1 MPGLYIGST
10 SGYSGK
16 NTLTVGLGLGFR
28 QAGLS
33 IGYMKPVGAMPVEA
47 PGELGG
53 GLADEDALFVRAALG
68 LESDPAHTPSAMTP
82 VVVTHDFKMDAFEG
96 RLRGDDDGNGG
107 LRESIR
113 AAYAGL
119 ARGRDL
125 MLVAGSGSMYSGK
138 YCGVDA
144 LSVVAALDE
153 AGGPVKALVIDRF
166 EKELNY
172 DLLLML
178 KEQLG
183 GRLAGVVLNDV
194 PPAFL
199 EEVSGHLAP
208 FLTAR
213 GIPVLGILPRDP
225 LMGSITVGD
234 LATRLGGK
242 VISAHHRQDRVV
254 SQFLIGTM
262 QVENFMLHFRKK
274 KNAAVIV
281 GGDRADVQ
289 LVALEGDCPC
299 LVLTGNLYPND
310 VILTRSEVLETSIII
325 VREDTF
331 TVAKKMENLLTRH
344 KMRDAVKVRQGAEL
358 VARHLRLD
366 ELKASLGL

>member
-16 NTLTVGLGLGFR
+16 NTITVGLGLAF
-28 QAGLS
+28 QKAGLR
-33 IGYMKPVGAMPVEA
+33 IGYMKPVGAMPVETEA
-47 PGELGG
+47 
-53 GLADEDALFVRAALG
+53 GLADEDALFVRQALG
-68 LESDPAHTPSAMTP
+68 LENDPAHTPTAMTP

-96 RLRGDDDGNGG
+96 RLPGIGDGG
-107 LRESIR
+107 LAGRVR
-113 AAYAGL
+113 TAYQGL
-119 ARGRDL
+119 EKGRDL

-138 YCGVDA
+138 YSGLDA
-144 LSVVAALDE
+144 VGLVKTLGAT
-153 AGGPVKALVIDRF
+153 GGTFKALVIDRF

-178 KEQLG
+178 NEQMQG
-183 GRLAGVVLNDV
+183 GLAGVVLNDV
-194 PPAFL
+194 PPTFL

-208 FLTAR
+208 FLESR

-242 VISAHHRQDRVV
+242 VISAHHRTDRVV

-281 GGDRADVQ
+281 GGDRSDVQ

-358 VARHLRLD
+358 VAKHLRLD
-366 ELKASLGL
+366 TLRASLGV

>member
-16 NTLTVGLGLGFR
+16 NTVTVGLGLAFQ
-28 QAGLS
+28 QAGLKV
-33 IGYMKPVGAMPVEA
+33 GYMKPVGAMPFETEA
-47 PGELGG
+47 
-53 GLADEDALFVRAALG
+53 GLADEDALFVRAALA
-68 LESDPAHTPSAMTP
+68 LADDPAHTPTAMTP
-82 VVVTHDFKMDAFEG
+82 VVVTHDFKVDAFEG
-96 RLRGDDDGNGG
+96 RLPGVADGG
-107 LRESIR
+107 LVRSIG
-113 AAYAGL
+113 AAYKGL
-119 ARGRDL
+119 AKGRDVV
-125 MLVAGSGSMYSGK
+125 LVAGSGSMYSGK
-138 YCGVDA
+138 YSGVDA
-144 LSVVAALDE
+144 ISVVKSLDI
-153 AGGPVKALVIDRF
+153 KAVVIDRF

-183 GRLAGVVLNDV
+183 DNLAGVILNDV

-208 FLTAR
+208 FLEAR

-234 LATRLGGK
+234 LAQRLGGK
-242 VISAHHRQDRVV
+242 VISAHHRTDRVV

-358 VARHLRLD
+358 VAKHLRMDVLRQ
-366 ELKASLGL
+366 SLGL

>member
-16 NTLTVGLGLGFR
+16 NTITVGLGLAF
-28 QAGLS
+28 QKAGLK
-33 IGYMKPVGAMPVEA
+33 IGYMKPVGAMPVETEA
-47 PGELGG
+47 
-53 GLADEDALFVRAALG
+53 GLADEDALFVRGALG
-68 LESDPAHTPSAMTP
+68 LDDDPAHTPTAMTP

-96 RLRGDDDGNGG
+96 RLPGIHDGG
-107 LRESIR
+107 L
-113 AAYAGL
+113 AARVRTAYQGL
-119 ARGRDL
+119 EKGRDV

-138 YCGVDA
+138 YSGLDA
-144 LSVVAALDE
+144 VGL
-153 AGGPVKALVIDRF
+153 VKTLGIKSLVIDRF

-178 KEQLG
+178 NEQMEG
-183 GRLAGVVLNDV
+183 GLAGVVLNDV
-194 PPAFL
+194 PPTFL
-199 EEVSGHLAP
+199 EEVAGHLAP
-208 FLTAR
+208 FLESR

-242 VISAHHRQDRVV
+242 VISAHHRIDRVV

-281 GGDRADVQ
+281 GGDRSDLQ

-358 VARHLRLD
+358 VAKHLRLD
-366 ELKASLGL
+366 TLRASLGI

>member
-10 SGYSGK
+10 SAYSGK
-16 NTLTVGLGLGFR
+16 NTLTVGLGLDFR
-28 QAGLS
+28 RAGLS
-33 IGYMKPVGAMPVEA
+33 VGYMKPVGAMPMEVGDE
-47 PGELGG
+47 
-53 GLADEDALFVRAALG
+53 LADEDALFVRGALG
-68 LESDPAHTPSAMTP
+68 LADDPAHTPQAMTP
-82 VVVTHDFKMDAFEG
+82 VVVTHDFKTDAFAG
-96 RLRGDDDGNGG
+96 RLPQGGG
-107 LRESIR
+107 LLDAIR
-113 AAYAGL
+113 AAYAAL
-119 ARGRDL
+119 AKGRDL

-138 YCGVDA
+138 YCGLDA
-144 LSVVAALDE
+144 LSVVTALDGL
-153 AGGPVKALVIDRF
+153 AGPVRALVIDRF
-166 EKELNY
+166 EKELSY

-208 FLTAR
+208 FLEAR
-213 GIPVLGILPRDP
+213 GIPVMGILPRDP

-234 LATRLGGK
+234 LAARLGGK

-281 GGDRADVQ
+281 GGDRSDVQ

-344 KMRDAVKVRQGAEL
+344 KMRDEVKVRQGAEL
-358 VARHLRLD
+358 VARHLKIEALR
-366 ELKASLGL
+366 ACLGV

>member
-16 NTLTVGLGLGFR
+16 NTITVGLGLAF
-28 QAGLS
+28 QKAGLK
-33 IGYMKPVGAMPVEA
+33 IGYMKPVGAMPVETDA
-47 PGELGG
+47 
-53 GLADEDALFVRAALG
+53 GLADEDALFVRQALG
-68 LESDPAHTPSAMTP
+68 LDDDPAHTPTAMTP
-82 VVVTHDFKMDAFEG
+82 MVVTHDFKMDAFEG
-96 RLRGDDDGNGG
+96 RLAGAQDGG
-107 LRESIR
+107 LMAQVN
-113 AAYAGL
+113 AAYQGL
-119 ARGRDL
+119 AQGRDV

-138 YCGVDA
+138 YSGLDA
-144 LSVVAALDE
+144 VGMVKSL
-153 AGGPVKALVIDRF
+153 GVKALVIDRF

-178 KEQLG
+178 KEQMEG
-183 GRLAGVVLNDV
+183 GLAGVVLNDV
-194 PPAFL
+194 PPTFL
-199 EEVSGHLAP
+199 EEVSAHLAP
-208 FLTAR
+208 FLESR

-242 VISAHHRQDRVV
+242 VISAHHKTDRVV

-281 GGDRADVQ
+281 GGDRSDVQ

-358 VARHLRLD
+358 VAKHLRLD
-366 ELKASLGL
+366 TLRASLGV

>member
-16 NTLTVGLGLGFR
+16 NTITAGLGLALK

-33 IGYMKPVGAMPVEA
+33 IGYMKPVGAMPVDT
-47 PGELGG
+47 PQ
-53 GLADEDALFVRAALG
+53 GLADEDALFVREALG
-68 LESDPAHTPSAMTP
+68 LADDPAHTPAAMTP
-82 VVVTHDFKMDAFEG
+82 VVVTHDFKREAFEN
-96 RLRGDDDGNGG
+96 RLPGMTPDGKGGG
-107 LRESIR
+107 LLDGIR
-113 AAYAGL
+113 AAYEGL
-119 ARGRDL
+119 AKGRDL

-138 YCGVDA
+138 YSGVDA
-144 LSVVAALDE
+144 VSL
-153 AGGPVKALVIDRF
+153 VKALDIKAVVIDRF

-178 KEQLG
+178 NEQLAG
-183 GRLAGVVLNDV
+183 GLAGVVLNDV
-194 PPAFL
+194 PPAYL
-199 EEVSGHLAP
+199 EEVTEHLAP
-208 FLTAR
+208 FLESR
-213 GIPVLGILPRDP
+213 GVPVLGILPRDP

-234 LATRLGGK
+234 LAQRLGGK
-242 VISAHHRQDRVV
+242 VISAHHRTDRVV

-344 KMRDAVKVRQGAEL
+344 KMRDGVKVRQGAEL

-366 ELKASLGL
+366 ALRKTLGV

>member
-16 NTLTVGLGLGFR
+16 NTITVGLGLAFR
-28 QAGLS
+28 QAGLN
-33 IGYMKPVGAMPVEA
+33 IGYMKPVGAMPVET
-47 PGELGG
+47 EG
-53 GLADEDALFVRAALG
+53 GLGDEDALFVRAALG
-68 LESDPAHTPSAMTP
+68 LANDPAHTPQAMTP
-82 VVVTHDFKMDAFEG
+82 VVVTHDFKVDAFEG
-96 RLRGDDDGNGG
+96 RLPGIADGG
-107 LRESIR
+107 LLRGIGES
-113 AAYAGL
+113 YQKL
-119 ARGRDL
+119 AKGRDL

-138 YCGVDA
+138 YSGVDA
-144 LSVVAALDE
+144 ISM
-153 AGGPVKALVIDRF
+153 VKHLGIQALVIDRF

-183 GRLAGVVLNDV
+183 ASLSGVVLNDV
-194 PPAFL
+194 PPASV

-208 FLTAR
+208 FLEAR
-213 GIPVLGILPRDP
+213 GIPVLGVLPRDP

-234 LATRLGGK
+234 LAQRLGGK
-242 VISAHHRQDRVV
+242 VISAHHKTDRVV

-344 KMRDAVKVRQGAEL
+344 KMRDDVKVRQGAEL
-358 VARHLRLD
+358 VAKHLRMDVLRG
-366 ELKASLGL
+366 SLGL

>member
-1 MPGLYIGST
+1 
-10 SGYSGK
+10 
-16 NTLTVGLGLGFR
+16 
-28 QAGLS
+28 
-33 IGYMKPVGAMPVEA
+33 
-47 PGELGG
+47 
-53 GLADEDALFVRAALG
+53 
-68 LESDPAHTPSAMTP
+68 
-82 VVVTHDFKMDAFEG
+82 
-96 RLRGDDDGNGG
+96 
-107 LRESIR
+107 
-113 AAYAGL
+113 
-119 ARGRDL
+119 
-125 MLVAGSGSMYSGK
+125 
-138 YCGVDA
+138 
-144 LSVVAALDE
+144 
-153 AGGPVKALVIDRF
+153 
-166 EKELNY
+166 
-172 DLLLML
+172 ML
-178 KEQLG
+178 KEQMEG
-183 GRLAGVVLNDV
+183 NLAGVVLNDV
-194 PPAFL
+194 PPTFL
-199 EEVSGHLAP
+199 EEVSAHLAP
-208 FLTAR
+208 FLESR

-242 VISAHHRQDRVV
+242 VISAHHKTDRVV

-310 VILTRSEVLETSIII
+310 VILTRSEVMETSIII

-358 VARHLRLD
+358 VSKHLRLD
-366 ELKASLGL
+366 TLRQSLGI

>member
-16 NTLTVGLGLGFR
+16 NTVSVGLGLAFQ
-28 QAGLS
+28 QAGLAV
-33 IGYMKPVGAMPVEA
+33 GYMKPVGAMPMETEA
-47 PGELGG
+47 GLG
-53 GLADEDALFVRAALG
+53 DEDALFVRDALG
-68 LESDPAHTPSAMTP
+68 LAADPAHTPSAMTP
-82 VVVTHDFKMDAFEG
+82 VVVTHDFKVDAFEG
-96 RLRGDDDGNGG
+96 RLAGVADGG
-107 LRESIR
+107 LVKRVVE
-113 AAYAGL
+113 AYQGL
-119 ARGRDL
+119 ARGRDV

-138 YCGVDA
+138 YSGVDA
-144 LSVVAALDE
+144 VSLVAAL
-153 AGGPVKALVIDRF
+153 GGADPRFGALVIDRF

-183 GRLAGVVLNDV
+183 RSLFGVILNDV
-194 PPAFL
+194 PPAYL
-199 EEVSGHLAP
+199 DEVSGHLAP
-208 FLTAR
+208 FLEAR
-213 GIPVLGILPRDP
+213 GIPVMGILPRDP

-234 LATRLGGK
+234 LAQRLGGK
-242 VISAHHRQDRVV
+242 IISAHHRTDRVV

-358 VARHLRLD
+358 VARHLRMDL
-366 ELKASLGL
+366 LRQSLGL

>member
-16 NTLTVGLGLGFR
+16 NTITVGLGLAFR
-28 QAGLS
+28 QAGLN
-33 IGYMKPVGAMPVEA
+33 IGYMKPVGAMPVET
-47 PGELGG
+47 EG
-53 GLADEDALFVRAALG
+53 GLGDEDALFVRAALG
-68 LESDPAHTPSAMTP
+68 LANDPAHTPQAMTP
-82 VVVTHDFKMDAFEG
+82 VVVTHDFKVDAFEG
-96 RLRGDDDGNGG
+96 RLAGVADGG
-107 LRESIR
+107 LLRGIAES
-113 AAYAGL
+113 YKSL

-138 YCGVDA
+138 YSGVDA
-144 LSVVAALDE
+144 IGMVKHLDI
-153 AGGPVKALVIDRF
+153 KALVIDRF

-183 GRLAGVVLNDV
+183 EHLSGVVLNDV
-194 PPAFL
+194 PPASVDEVTGHLTPFL
-199 EEVSGHLAP
+199 E
-208 FLTAR
+208 AR
-213 GIPVLGILPRDP
+213 GIPVLGVLPRDP

-234 LATRLGGK
+234 LAQRLGGK
-242 VISAHHRQDRVV
+242 VISAHHKTDRVV

-344 KMRDAVKVRQGAEL
+344 KMRDDVKVRQGAEL
-358 VARHLRLD
+358 VAKHLRMDVLR
-366 ELKASLGL
+366 KSLEV

>member
-33 IGYMKPVGAMPVEA
+33 IGYVKPVGAMPVEVDGA
-47 PGELGG
+47 
-53 GLADEDALFVRAALG
+53 LADEDALFVRDALG
-68 LESDPAHTPSAMTP
+68 LADDAAHTPSAMTP
-82 VVVTHDFKMDAFEG
+82 VVVTHDFRTDAFEG
-96 RLRGDDDGNGG
+96 RVDGAA
-107 LRESIR
+107 LMERIR
-113 AAYAGL
+113 ASYLGVAA
-119 ARGRDL
+119 GRDL
-125 MLVAGSGSMYSGK
+125 VLVAGSGSMYSGK

-144 LSVVAALDE
+144 LSVVAALDGM
-153 AGGPVKALVIDRF
+153 AGPMRALVIDRF

-199 EEVSGHLAP
+199 DEVHGHLAP
-208 FLTAR
+208 FMEAR
-213 GIPVLGILPRDP
+213 GIPVMGILPRDP

-242 VISAHHRQDRVV
+242 VISAHHRTDRVV

-310 VILTRSEVLETSIII
+310 VILTRSEVLETSIIV

-344 KMRDAVKVRQGAEL
+344 KMRDQVKVRQGAEL
-358 VARHLRLD
+358 VAKHLKLD
-366 ELKASLGL
+366 ALTACLGL

>member
-16 NTLTVGLGLGFR
+16 NTITVGLGQAFR

-33 IGYMKPVGAMPVEA
+33 IGYMKPVGAMPVETPA
-47 PGELGG
+47 
-53 GLADEDALFVRAALG
+53 GLADEDALFVRGALG
-68 LESDPAHTPSAMTP
+68 LEADPAHTPQAMTP
-82 VVVTHDFKMDAFEG
+82 VVVTHDFKMDAFAG
-96 RLRGDDDGNGG
+96 RLPGIAGGGGGGG
-107 LRESIR
+107 LMAQVQ
-113 AAYAGL
+113 AAYQTLSA
-119 ARGRDL
+119 GRDI

-138 YCGVDA
+138 YSGLDA
-144 LSVVAALDE
+144 VSLVKTLGAD
-153 AGGPVKALVIDRF
+153 GGTFKAVVIDRF

-178 KEQLG
+178 SEQLG
-183 GRLAGVVLNDV
+183 AGLAGVVLNDV
-194 PPAFL
+194 PPPFL
-199 EEVSGHLAP
+199 EEVAGHLAP
-208 FLTAR
+208 FLESR

-234 LATRLGGK
+234 LAARLGGK
-242 VISAHHRQDRVV
+242 VISAHHRTDRVV

-281 GGDRADVQ
+281 GGDRSDVQ

-358 VARHLRLD
+358 VAKHLRLD
-366 ELKASLGL
+366 ALRASLGI

>member
-16 NTLTVGLGLGFR
+16 NTVTVGLGLALR
-28 QAGLS
+28 DAGLS
-33 IGYMKPVGAMPVEA
+33 IGYMKPVGAVPMETKS
-47 PGELGG
+47 GLG
-53 GLADEDALFVRAALG
+53 DEDALFVRDALG
-68 LESDPAHTPSAMTP
+68 LAGDAAHTPVAMTP
-82 VVVTHDFKMDAFEG
+82 VVVTHDFKAAAFEG
-96 RLRGDDDGNGG
+96 TLPGMADGG
-107 LRESIR
+107 LLDSIAR
-113 AAYAGL
+113 AYTGL
-119 ARGRDL
+119 SWGRDV
-125 MLVAGSGSMYSGK
+125 MLVAGSGGMYSGK
-138 YCGVDA
+138 YSGVDA
-144 LSVVAALDE
+144 ISVVRRL
-153 AGGPVKALVIDRF
+153 GLKALVIDRL
-166 EKELNY
+166 EKEPSY

-178 KEQLG
+178 REQLG
-183 GRLAGVVLNDV
+183 GQLAGVVLNDV
-194 PPAFL
+194 PPSSL
-199 EEVSGHLAP
+199 EEVTGHLAP
-208 FLTAR
+208 FLEAR
-213 GIPVLGILPRDP
+213 GVPVLGVLPRDP

-234 LATRLGGK
+234 LAHRLGGK
-242 VISAHHRQDRVV
+242 IISAHHRTDRVV

-262 QVENFMLHFRKK
+262 QVENFMMHFRRK

-310 VILTRSEVLETSIII
+310 VILTRSEVLETSIIL

-366 ELKASLGL
+366 ALRATLGV

>member
-1 MPGLYIGST
+1 
-10 SGYSGK
+10 
-16 NTLTVGLGLGFR
+16 
-28 QAGLS
+28 
-33 IGYMKPVGAMPVEA
+33 
-47 PGELGG
+47 
-53 GLADEDALFVRAALG
+53 
-68 LESDPAHTPSAMTP
+68 
-82 VVVTHDFKMDAFEG
+82 
-96 RLRGDDDGNGG
+96 
-107 LRESIR
+107 
-113 AAYAGL
+113 
-119 ARGRDL
+119 

-138 YCGVDA
+138 YCGLDA
-144 LSVVAALDE
+144 LSVVKALDK
-153 AGGPVKALVIDRF
+153 ADGANGPVKALVIDRF

-183 GRLAGVVLNDV
+183 GNLAGVVLNDV

-208 FLTAR
+208 FMEAR

-234 LATRLGGK
+234 LAQRLGGK

-289 LVALEGDCPC
+289 LVALEGDLP
-299 LVLTGNLYPND
+299 VPGPH
-310 VILTRSEVLETSIII
+310 RATS
-325 VREDTF
+325 TP
-331 TVAKKMENLLTRH
+331 TT
-344 KMRDAVKVRQGAEL
+344 
-358 VARHLRLD
+358 
-366 ELKASLGL
+366 

>member
-68 LESDPAHTPSAMTP
+68 LESDPAHPPSAMTP
-82 VVVTHDFKMDAFEG
+82 VVG
-96 RLRGDDDGNGG
+96 C
-107 LRESIR
+107 
-113 AAYAGL
+113 
-119 ARGRDL
+119 
-125 MLVAGSGSMYSGK
+125 GSMYSGK

-331 TVAKKMENLLTRH
+331 TVAKKMENLLTLH
-344 KMRDAVKVRQGAEL
+344 KMRDSVKVRQGAEL

>member
-16 NTLTVGLGLGFR
+16 NTITVGLGLAF
-28 QAGLS
+28 QKAGLK
-33 IGYMKPVGAMPVEA
+33 IGYMKPVGAMPVETDA
-47 PGELGG
+47 
-53 GLADEDALFVRAALG
+53 GLADEDALFVRGALG
-68 LESDPAHTPSAMTP
+68 LDKDPAHTPRAMTP

-96 RLRGDDDGNGG
+96 RLPGIDGMVGEGGGG
-107 LRESIR
+107 LAGQVN
-113 AAYAGL
+113 AAYQGL
-119 ARGRDL
+119 EKGRDV

-138 YCGVDA
+138 YSGLDA
-144 LSVVAALDE
+144 VSL
-153 AGGPVKALVIDRF
+153 VKTLGIKSLVIDRF

-178 KEQLG
+178 KEQLEG
-183 GRLAGVVLNDV
+183 SLAGVVLNDV
-194 PPAFL
+194 PPTFL

-208 FLTAR
+208 FLESR

-242 VISAHHRQDRVV
+242 VISAHHKTDRVV

-281 GGDRADVQ
+281 GGDRSDVQ

-358 VARHLRLD
+358 VAKHLRLD
-366 ELKASLGL
+366 TLRQSLGV

>member
-16 NTLTVGLGLGFR
+16 NTVTAGLGLGF
-28 QAGLS
+28 QAQGLK
-33 IGYMKPVGAMPVEA
+33 IGYMKPVGAMPVDTPE
-47 PGELGG
+47 
-53 GLADEDALFVRAALG
+53 GLADEDALFVRQALG
-68 LESDPAHTPSAMTP
+68 LEGDAAQTPAAMTP
-82 VVVTHDFKMDAFEG
+82 VVVTHDFKVDAFEG
-96 RLRGDDDGNGG
+96 RLAGVADGG
-107 LRESIR
+107 LLDTI
-113 AAYAGL
+113 ADAYAGL

-125 MLVAGSGSMYSGK
+125 VLVAGSGSMYSGK
-138 YCGVDA
+138 YSGVDA
-144 LSVVAALDE
+144 ISVVKRLDI
-153 AGGPVKALVIDRF
+153 KAVVIDRF

-178 KEQLG
+178 GEQLE
-183 GRLAGVVLNDV
+183 GRLAGVILNDV
-194 PPAFL
+194 PPAAL
-199 EEVSGHLAP
+199 DEVSGHLAP
-208 FLTAR
+208 FLQGR
-213 GIPVLGILPRDP
+213 GIPVLGVLPRDP
-225 LMGSITVGD
+225 LMGSISVGD
-234 LATRLGGK
+234 LAQRLGGK
-242 VISAHHRQDRVV
+242 VISAHHKTDRVV

-310 VILTRSEVLETSIII
+310 VILTRSEVLETSIIV

-344 KMRDAVKVRQGAEL
+344 KMRDAAKVRQGAEL
-358 VARHLRLD
+358 VARHLDMAVLRR
-366 ELKASLGL
+366 SLGLGALAGAEGI

>member
-16 NTLTVGLGLGFR
+16 NTVTVGLGLALK

-33 IGYMKPVGAMPVEA
+33 IGYMKPVGAMPVET
-47 PGELGG
+47 GQ
-53 GLADEDALFVRAALG
+53 GLADEDALFVREALG
-68 LESDPAHTPSAMTP
+68 LSGDPAHTPEAMTP
-82 VVVTHDFKMDAFEG
+82 VVVTHDFKREAFENTLPG
-96 RLRGDDDGNGG
+96 MMDGG
-107 LRESIR
+107 LM
-113 AAYAGL
+113 AKVKGAYDGL
-119 ARGRDL
+119 SAGRDVT
-125 MLVAGSGSMYSGK
+125 LVAGSGGMYSGK
-138 YCGVDA
+138 YSGLDA
-144 LSVVAALDE
+144 VSMVAAL
-153 AGGPVKALVIDRF
+153 GLKALVIDRF

-178 KEQLG
+178 REQMG
-183 GRLAGVVLNDV
+183 DGLAGVVLNDV

-199 EEVSGHLAP
+199 DEVENHLAP
-208 FLTAR
+208 FLESR
-213 GIPVLGILPRDP
+213 GVPVLGILPRDP

-234 LATRLGGK
+234 LALRLGGK
-242 VISAHHRQDRVV
+242 VISAHHRTDRVV

-331 TVAKKMENLLTRH
+331 TVAKKMENLLIRH

-358 VARHLRLD
+358 VARHLKLD
-366 ELKASLGL
+366 ALRQTLGL

>member
-16 NTLTVGLGLGFR
+16 NTITAGLGLGFQ
-28 QAGLS
+28 QAGLKV
-33 IGYMKPVGAMPVEA
+33 GYMKPVGAMPIETEA
-47 PGELGG
+47 GLG
-53 GLADEDALFVRAALG
+53 DEDALFVRAALG
-68 LESDPAHTPSAMTP
+68 LAEDPAHTPAAMTP

-96 RLRGDDDGNGG
+96 RLPGVADGG
-107 LRESIR
+107 LVQSI
-113 AAYAGL
+113 ASAYKGL
-119 ARGRDL
+119 AQGRDL

-138 YCGVDA
+138 YSGVDA
-144 LSVVAALDE
+144 ISV
-153 AGGPVKALVIDRF
+153 VKALGIQSVVIDRF

-183 GRLAGVVLNDV
+183 DNLSGVILNDV

-208 FLTAR
+208 FLEAR

-234 LATRLGGK
+234 LAQRLGGK
-242 VISAHHRQDRVV
+242 IISAHHKTDRVV

-366 ELKASLGL
+366 VLRNSLGL

>member
-16 NTLTVGLGLGFR
+16 NTVTVGLGLAF
-28 QAGLS
+28 QKAGLN
-33 IGYMKPVGAMPVEA
+33 IGYMKPVGAMPVETA
-47 PGELGG
+47 T
-53 GLADEDALFVRAALG
+53 GLADEDALFVRSALG
-68 LESDPAHTPSAMTP
+68 LDDDPAHTPTAMTP

-96 RLRGDDDGNGG
+96 RLPSLDGVVGGG
-107 LRESIR
+107 LAARVG
-113 AAYAGL
+113 AAYQGL
-119 ARGRDL
+119 SAGRDV

-138 YCGVDA
+138 YSGLDA
-144 LSVVAALDE
+144 VSLVKTLAAS
-153 AGGPVKALVIDRF
+153 GGGAFKALVIDRF

-178 KEQLG
+178 SEQMQG
-183 GRLAGVVLNDV
+183 NLAGVVLNDV
-194 PPAFL
+194 PPTFL

-208 FLTAR
+208 FLESR

-242 VISAHHRQDRVV
+242 VISAHHKTDRVV

-281 GGDRADVQ
+281 GGDRSDVQ

-331 TVAKKMENLLTRH
+331 TVAKKMENLLMRH

-358 VARHLRLD
+358 VAKHLRLD
-366 ELKASLGL
+366 TLRQSLGI

>member
-16 NTLTVGLGLGFR
+16 NTITVGLGLAFR
-28 QAGLS
+28 QAGLR
-33 IGYMKPVGAMPVEA
+33 IGYMKPVGAMPVETPA
-47 PGELGG
+47 
-53 GLADEDALFVRAALG
+53 GLADEDALFVRQALG
-68 LESDPAHTPSAMTP
+68 LDDDPAHTPTAMTP

-96 RLRGDDDGNGG
+96 RLPGIADGG
-107 LRESIR
+107 L
-113 AAYAGL
+113 AAQVRQSYQSMAG
-119 ARGRDL
+119 GRDV
-125 MLVAGSGSMYSGK
+125 MLVSGSGSMYSGK
-138 YCGVDA
+138 YSGLDA
-144 LSVVAALDE
+144 VSLVKALDI
-153 AGGPVKALVIDRF
+153 KALVIDRF

-183 GRLAGVVLNDV
+183 AGLAGVVLNDV
-194 PPAFL
+194 PPTFL

-208 FLTAR
+208 FMESR

-234 LATRLGGK
+234 LAARLGGK
-242 VISAHHRQDRVV
+242 VISAHHRTDRVV

-281 GGDRADVQ
+281 GGDRSDVQ

-310 VILTRSEVLETSIII
+310 VILTRSEVLGTSIII

-358 VARHLRLD
+358 VAKHLRLD
-366 ELKASLGL
+366 ALRQSLGV